1 MKGKKQ
7 LQTTMV
13 NMLPD
18 SWDTQTRLK
27 FFEELAEIY
36 CKKSRESVYRNDRV
50 VMKTDEGY
58 KSGGKG

>member
-18 SWDTQTRLK
+18 NWDTQTRLK

-36 CKKSRESVYRNDRV
+36 RKKSWESVYRNDRV

>member
-1 MKGKKQ
+1 MKTDEGYKSGGKGR
-7 LQTTMV
+7 
-13 NMLPD
+13 
-18 SWDTQTRLK
+18 DTQTRLK